1 MATLQEV
8 VHQVSVDLN
17 DYAPGFE
24 FTTWTEP
31 QLTAYVI
38 EGLQVAYQVRPD
50 LFLDAHVLKLEN
62 GSTLQRP
69 CGCTKI
75 RRVYGVCDSSGH
87 VLYGLRKQ
95 KDSDKLKWYGSVC
108 PTDPRHY
115 KAREYTIDSEGDTF
129 TIEPAPPAGQ
139 DVFVLVE
146 CAVAPTSDNTKA
158 TTTIEPELV
167 APAIQWALYRAKM
180 VDSENNSTIFS
191 VAKEHKT
198 TCFSL
203 LQTQL
208 TMQNSYSIE
217 IDETNGTLLNT
228 NNRLSSANGLN
239 SSV

>member
-31 QLTAYVI
+31 QLTTYVI

-50 LFLDAHVLKLEN
+50 LFLDAHVLKLES
-62 GSTLQRP
+62 GTSIQRP
-69 CGCTKI
+69 CGCTQI
-75 RRVYGVCDSSGH
+75 RRVYGVCDSNGH
-87 VLYGLRKQ
+87 VLYGLRKR
-95 KDSDKLKWYGSVC
+95 KDTDKLKWYGSVC
-108 PTDPRHY
+108 PTDPRSY
-115 KAREYTIDSEGDTF
+115 RAREYSIDSEGDTF
-129 TIEPAPPAGQ
+129 YIEPAPPAGQ
-139 DVFVLVE
+139 DVYVLVE
-146 CAVAPTSDNTKA
+146 CAVAPTSDNTQA
-158 TTTIEPELV
+158 NTAIEPELI

-180 VDSENNSTIFS
+180 VDSENNATIFS

-198 TCFSL
+198 TCFAL

-208 TMQNSYSIE
+208 SMQNNYSIE
-217 IDETNGTLLNT
+217 VDETARTSLT
-228 NNRLSSANGLN
+228 NSRLSTNNGLN